1 MLSLVNLYSSIRRV
15 LQLQTPYKNSVSIE
29 KSRFSSTNT
38 MYTPVLSCQETNFF
52 ERLGQKLKTN
62 LSFLV
67 ILSFDRY
74 LCVVYPIE
82 TMVYRTLKNAVIGCI
97 ISWIRFNIHY
107 HMFSKRKLLL
117 TVTIIQS
124 QGQGLRGHLHPTN
137 MVNPALPV
145 RVHRTGRSIDGK
157 GLNRT

>member
-1 MLSLVNLYSSIRRV
+1 
-15 LQLQTPYKNSVSIE
+15 
-29 KSRFSSTNT
+29 

-107 HMFSKRKLLL
+107 HMFSKGKLLL
-117 TVTIIQS
+117 TVAIIQLVIGRGLRGRVS
-124 QGQGLRGHLHPTN
+124 DVMVWTLFTLRGHLRWDSKL
-137 MVNPALPV
+137 MLSS
-145 RVHRTGRSIDGK
+145 RSVIGCDWP
-157 GLNRT
+157 

>member
-1 MLSLVNLYSSIRRV
+1 MDIWTIFMQNSQYVVTGESLFFHKACSIA
-15 LQLQTPYKNSVSIE
+15 QTPLLKRKRSVI
-29 KSRFSSTNT
+29 
-38 MYTPVLSCQETNFF
+38 LSGP
-52 ERLGQKLKTN
+52 LGQKLKTY

-107 HMFSKRKLLL
+107 HMLSKGKLLFPV
-117 TVTIIQS
+117 TVR
-124 QGQGLRGHLHPTN
+124 GLADSWPSR
-137 MVNPALPV
+137 PV
-145 RVHRTGRSIDGK
+145 RIM
-157 GLNRT
+157 NRT

>member
-1 MLSLVNLYSSIRRV
+1 
-15 LQLQTPYKNSVSIE
+15 
-29 KSRFSSTNT
+29 
-38 MYTPVLSCQETNFF
+38 MYTPVFSSQETNIF

-117 TVTIIQS
+117 TVTIIQAI
-124 QGQGLRGHLHPTN
+124 RGC
-137 MVNPALPV
+137 VDRGCV
-145 RVHRTGRSIDGK
+145 RDRRTGRSIGGK
-157 GLNRT
+157 SLSLK